1 MLRPLLDQYDA
12 NLIRR
17 TGERVLGF
25 PPDVFGTTHSEF
37 SQLFSALITTGDSK
51 PVEGKAFR

>member
-1 MLRPLLDQYDA
+1 MLRHLLDLYDPE
-12 NLIRR
+12 LIRR

-25 PPDVFGTTHSEF
+25 PPDVFGVTYTEYR
-37 SQLFSALITTGDSK
+37 QLWSALNMTADSK

>member
-1 MLRPLLDQYDA
+1 MLRPLLGQYDA

-25 PPDVFGTTHSEF
+25 PPDVFGTTYDEF
-37 SQLFSALITTGDSK
+37 RKLSAALA
-51 PVEGKAFR
+51 EQQAEQ